1 MNSDELQALQAPLK
15 QRYRD
20 QPEAAICELTAV
32 GSIDFATLTCRIHSS
47 EADQSQAAG
56 AVAKADR
63 PAVAGLHS
71 MAGGDGVAAC
81 SGDMLLQSLVACS
94 GVTLAAVAT
103 AMGLDVR
110 SAKVCATGRMDFRG
124 TLAVDRETPV
134 GLTDIRL
141 RFELASSEDDQKL
154 DKLIQLTE
162 RYCVVLQTLV
172 SGVAVCCERVAAE

>member
-20 QPEAAICELTAV
+20 QPEAANCELTAIGTV
-32 GSIDFATLTCRIHSS
+32 DFATLTCRIHAS
-47 EADQSQAAG
+47 EADESQATG
-56 AVAKADR
+56 SVATADL
-63 PAVAGLHS
+63 PAVAGLHP
-71 MAGGDGVAAC
+71 MAGGDGTAAC

-103 AMGLDVR
+103 AMGLNVQ
-110 SAKVCATGRMDFRG
+110 SAKVCAVGRMDFRG

-141 RFELASSEDDQKL
+141 RFELTSIEEDQKL

-172 SGVAVCCERVAAE
+172 SGVAVSSERVAAR